1 MNRFKSLALAAAAL
15 LLSGTAAFAQISV
28 IQQPGT
34 VHASWTGFGQS
45 FQNEQAVLYT
55 VPADRYARL
64 TDLIVTSRHSTG
76 LCYFTLHGAG
86 GNLVSYEIV
95 VPPAST
101 LHIPF
106 NNGPG
111 FAPGDQISVSRS
123 NRIAGQCA
131 DYLLFTARGY
141 LFTVP

>member
-1 MNRFKSLALAAAAL
+1 MIRIKSILLAAAL
-15 LLSGTAAFAQISV
+15 LVSGTAALGQLSV

-34 VHASWTGFGQS
+34 VHASFTGMGQS
-45 FQNEQAVLYT
+45 YAAETISLYT

-64 TDLIVTSRHSTG
+64 TDLIVSSRHTTG
-76 LCYFTLHGAG
+76 LCYFQVMSSSTYM
-86 GNLVSYEIV
+86 SYEIV
-95 VPPAST
+95 VPPATT

-111 FAPGDQISVSRS
+111 YGPGEQIMMGRS

-131 DYLLFTARGY
+131 DYLFFTVRGY